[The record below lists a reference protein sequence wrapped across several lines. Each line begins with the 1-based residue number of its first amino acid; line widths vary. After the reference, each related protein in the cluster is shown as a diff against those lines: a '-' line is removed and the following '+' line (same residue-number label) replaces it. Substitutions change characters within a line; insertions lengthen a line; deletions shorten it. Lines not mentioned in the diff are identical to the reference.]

1 MEWSKELIDICRDPF
16 TLWILCS
23 LRRDDR
29 FYTFVTDPQALECHV
44 KRVEAHLE
52 ALKEESNTIGPKDA
66 FLCRMASSKWR
77 EAHQLKASTLQDM
90 VQELARA
97 ISTDHIL
104 YRNIIQE
111 PDDWKKPSYSVGTLS
126 VHILLIDL

>member
-1 MEWSKELIDICRDPF
+1 MEWSKELIDICRDHF

-29 FYTFVTDPQALECHV
+29 FYTFV
-44 KRVEAHLE
+44 KRIEAHLE
-52 ALKEESNTIGPKDA
+52 ALKEESNTIEPKDA

-77 EAHQLKASTLQDM
+77 EAHQLKASTLPDM

-111 PDDWKKPSYSVGTLS
+111 PDDWKN
-126 VHILLIDL
+126 HRILLARCQFTFS

>member
-1 MEWSKELIDICRDPF
+1 MVWSEHFIDICRDPF

-23 LRRDDR
+23 LRRDVR
-29 FYTFVTDPQALECHV
+29 FYTFVTDPQALELHV

-66 FLCRMASSKWR
+66 FLCRMASPEWR
-77 EAHQLKASTLQDM
+77 EAHRLKASTLPDM
-90 VQELARA
+90 VQELARVVSA
-97 ISTDHIL
+97 DHIL

-111 PDDWKKPSYSVGTLS
+111 PDDWKN
-126 VHILLIDL
+126 HRILLARCQFTFS